1 MRNKRCSRLLVLLVC
16 LFPLPAF
23 GDEDPERIWTVL
35 RPGLEYAA
43 LQADMD
49 PSPGK
54 FEISILRID
63 PGFFHFKLLSASEK
77 EDRRR
82 TMKGWVDEFDLAAGI
97 NAGMFWK
104 DQLTSAGFM
113 KNRDHLNNSIVH
125 QDYGAFFVFNPVSE
139 SLPPVDLIDREL
151 NPDWKSRIQDYRT
164 VVQNYRMISLDQE
177 NAWEQSAKKYS
188 VAAIGM
194 DMEGR
199 VLFIFSRL
207 PSSIH
212 DLNEVLLR
220 LPIDIRNCMF
230 VEGGPV
236 ASMYVKTES
245 LEQEW
250 SGLHKNTFWS
260 EVPGSMAQIPNVIG
274 VLAKE

>member
-1 MRNKRCSRLLVLLVC
+1 MRNKRCSRLLVLLFC

-23 GDEDPERIWTVL
+23 GDEDPERIWTDL

-43 LQADMD
+43 FETNMD

-63 PGFFHFKLLSASEK
+63 PKYFYFELLSASEK
-77 EDRRR
+77 NDRRR
-82 TMKGWVDEFDLAAGI
+82 TMKGWVVEFDLAAGI

-104 DQLTSAGFM
+104 DQRTNTGFM
-113 KNRDHLNNSIVH
+113 KNRDHLNNSIIH

-151 NPDWKSRIQDYRT
+151 DPDWKSRIQDYRT
-164 VVQNYRMISLDQE
+164 IVQNYRMISLDQE

-236 ASMYVKTES
+236 ASMYVKTET

-250 SGLHKNTFWS
+250 AGLHKNTFWS
-260 EVPGSMAQIPNVIG
+260 ELPGSMAQIPNVIG
-274 VLAKE
+274 IVAKE